1 MQIFWEHFQ
10 PRGFWQSKQLD
21 KSLSAQGFIVNHP
34 SLPQTSFE
42 QLNTVNQTGD
52 RSHAEILETGPL

>member
-1 MQIFWEHFQ
+1 MQIFWEY
-10 PRGFWQSKQLD
+10 PLYTGVWQSKQLD
-21 KSLSAQGFIVNHP
+21 KSLSAQGFVVNHP